1 MIELES
7 KLESKLE
14 PSTTFESKLEPS
26 TTMIELESKLESKF
40 EPSMMFESKLVKLVF
55 GLSLLVMTMMILHYN
70 VVSKKCTN
78 HLIIFCW
85 VGVESHQIVELDINF
100 PLFILHQL
108 LELGMI
114 VFPLSARNIRLFFRV
129 PLIPPFLH
137 TM

>member
-40 EPSMMFESKLVKLVF
+40 KPSTTFESKLVKLVF

-85 VGVESHQIVELDINF
+85 VGVESHQIMVLEFNIPLSIFHQRLELD
-100 PLFILHQL
+100 
-108 LELGMI
+108 MI
-114 VFPLSARNIRLFFRV
+114 VSPLSAREFRPIFRV
-129 PLIPPFLH
+129 PLLPPFLR